1 MPRHNEMCYFV
12 ISCMYCHTEKP
23 DIATLVNLST
33 SEGDIKIIQ
42 RSARQYREIGI
53 ILLND
58 RYGERVEAIEHDKRG
73 QEEAIMLTI
82 YKTWLAEDT
91 NCSWVTLTDCFRQCG
106 LDHLAYSIEQH
117 FGLPTPKQHSQGW
130 TSTISKI
137 RAYSLAQ
144 TPRSQVENGSGNYNT
159 FLGPDLQSEYR
170 MAAYDQTL
178 ANQGLPPAQTT
189 PTHMKKICRTKFCVD
204 SYQTLLPL
212 CGWSS

>member
-1 MPRHNEMCYFV
+1 
-12 ISCMYCHTEKP
+12 
-23 DIATLVNLST
+23 
-33 SEGDIKIIQ
+33 
-42 RSARQYREIGI
+42 
-53 ILLND
+53 
-58 RYGERVEAIEHDKRG
+58 
-73 QEEAIMLTI
+73 MLTI
-82 YKTWLAEDT
+82 YKEWLAEDT

-159 FLGPDLQSEYR
+159 FLGPDLQSDHR

-178 ANQGLPPAQTT
+178 ANQGLPHAQTT
-189 PTHMKKICRTKFCVD
+189 PTHIKKICRLRTKFVSIATRHSFPLWMEQLTSQSLHIYMLTSR
-204 SYQTLLPL
+204 SYSTVHYKDTPQIKATSSVQIPISEINNPL
-212 CGWSS
+212 NWAPRLIKHGGRFKKC